1 LRAIKTSDR
10 ELIATTAPVTLDISA
25 QFELIIDT
33 IRTIRNLRQ
42 EANIKPGLPIA
53 VTLQS
58 ESDRER
64 LALTNGQDYIKD
76 LAKVADLTIAGAVV
90 EDDLKQTMIGVTGT
104 VQVLIPLAGV
114 IDIDAL
120 RAKLEK
126 DLAKAEKDVESFRGR
141 LQNKKFV
148 DQAPPVVVQ
157 GARET
162 LAEAEKQV
170 EILRDRLAR
179 L

>member
-1 LRAIKTSDR
+1 
-10 ELIATTAPVTLDISA
+10 
-25 QFELIIDT
+25 
-33 IRTIRNLRQ
+33 
-42 EANIKPGLPIA
+42 
-53 VTLQS
+53 
-58 ESDRER
+58 
-64 LALTNGQDYIKD
+64 
-76 LAKVADLTIAGAVV
+76 
-90 EDDLKQTMIGVTGT
+90 
-104 VQVLIPLAGV
+104 V

-126 DLAKAEKDVESFRGR
+126 DLAKAEKDVESFKGR

-148 DQAPPVVVQ
+148 EQAPPVVVQ